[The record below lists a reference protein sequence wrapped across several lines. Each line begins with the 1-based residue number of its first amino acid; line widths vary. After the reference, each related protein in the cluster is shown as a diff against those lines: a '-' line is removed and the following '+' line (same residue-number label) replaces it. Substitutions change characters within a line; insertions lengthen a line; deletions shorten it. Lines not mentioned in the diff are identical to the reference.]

1 MRTGAIG
8 ESIAAMRLF
17 KRRRQLTSAGMGLAG
32 AMSVASQM
40 ALLCPPSFDEWV
52 RQELV
57 AGMKVD
63 DRRNGHAGRPR

>member
-1 MRTGAIG
+1 MRTDAIA

-17 KRRRQLTSAGMGLAG
+17 KRRRRLSSAGMGLAG

-63 DRRNGHAGRPR
+63 DRRNGHADRPR